1 MKIYTIVWITKF
13 DKLYSMEPIGSY
25 KDMGTAL
32 EYVAKLESAWR
43 KMGSGKK
50 YEESSFDII
59 DIEVD
64 EEPYLLEHLK
74 KMDETAHDLMDKE
87 LRKLMRQGLVEQLV
101 GEDGHFYYELTDK
114 GKDFTKNRRDGPSK
128 DWKKFFNTE

>member
-1 MKIYTIVWITKF
+1 MKIYTIIWITKF

-32 EYVAKLESAWR
+32 KYVAKLESVWK
-43 KMGSGKK
+43 KMDHGK

-59 DIEVD
+59 DVEVG
-64 EEPYLLEHLK
+64 EEPYLLGHLK
-74 KMDETAHDLMDKE
+74 EMNETAHDMMDNE
-87 LRKLMRQGLVEQLV
+87 LRRLMKQGLVEQLV

-114 GKDFTKNRRDGPSK
+114 GKDFTKNRSGGPSK
-128 DWKKFFNTE
+128 DWKEFFSEE